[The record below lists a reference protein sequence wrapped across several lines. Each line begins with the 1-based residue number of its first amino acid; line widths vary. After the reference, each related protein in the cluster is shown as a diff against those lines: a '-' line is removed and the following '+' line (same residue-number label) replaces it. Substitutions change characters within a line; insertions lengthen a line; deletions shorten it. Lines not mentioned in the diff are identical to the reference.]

1 MKTTYQNRYG
11 DNIVFEHISDD
22 KIKMSGYNHD
32 WMRCAYEND
41 YSEAYRSY
49 KVDCDKLEEP
59 DMDLL
64 FEDLIQSKIR
74 PLTLNEFKE
83 EAHKGYFYENPKL
96 RKYVNLIKSDTSDL
110 FMVDPSGGPY
120 LSKRTDLGRYFN
132 DGKTRKISKIE
143 FDKSSVIFTI
153 NL

>member
-11 DNIVFEHISDD
+11 DNIVFEHISDN
-22 KIKMSGYNHD
+22 KIRMTGYNHA

-41 YSEAYRSY
+41 YSEAYKSY
-49 KVDCDKLEEP
+49 KQVCDALEEP

-64 FEDLIQSKIR
+64 FDDPIQNVTR
-74 PLTLNEFKE
+74 ALTLDEFKE
-83 EAHKGYFYENPKL
+83 EVHKDYFYNDKKL
-96 RKYVNLIKSDTSDL
+96 QKFARLVESDMNDIH
-110 FMVDPSGGPY
+110 MVDPSGGPY

-132 DGKTRKISKIE
+132 DGKTRKITKME
-143 FDKSSVIFTI
+143 FDNASIIFTI

>member
-11 DNIVFEHISDD
+11 DNIVFEHISDN
-22 KIKMSGYNHD
+22 KIRMTGYNPD

-41 YSEAYRSY
+41 YSEAYESY
-49 KVDCDKLEEP
+49 KQACDALEEI

-83 EAHKGYFYENPKL
+83 EVHKDYFYNGKKL
-96 RKYVNLIKSDTSDL
+96 RKYALLVKSDMNDIH
-110 FMVDPSGGPY
+110 MVDPSGGPY

-132 DGKTRKISKIE
+132 DSKPRKINKIE

>member
-41 YSEAYRSY
+41 YSEAYHSY
-49 KVDCDKLEEP
+49 KTDCDNLEEP

-74 PLTLNEFKE
+74 PLTLKEFKE
-83 EAHKGYFYENPKL
+83 EAHKEYFYKNPKL
-96 RKYVNLIKSDTSDL
+96 RKYVNLIKSDTNDL

-132 DGKTRKISKIE
+132 DGKARKISKIE

>member
-11 DNIVFEHISDD
+11 DNIVFEHISED
-22 KIKMSGYNHD
+22 KIKMSGYNPD
-32 WMRCAYEND
+32 WMRYAYEND
-41 YSEAYRSY
+41 YSDAYHSY
-49 KVDCDKLEEP
+49 EIDCDNLEEP

-74 PLTLNEFKE
+74 PLTLKEFKE
-83 EAHKGYFYENPKL
+83 EVHKEYFYKNPKL
-96 RKYVNLIKSDTSDL
+96 RKYANLIKSDTSDL

-132 DGKTRKISKIE
+132 DGKTRKINKIE

>member
-22 KIKMSGYNHD
+22 KIQMTGYNHS

-41 YSEAYRSY
+41 YSEAYDSY
-49 KVDCDKLEEP
+49 KQACDALEEP

-74 PLTLNEFKE
+74 PLTLKEFKE
-83 EAHKGYFYENPKL
+83 EAHKEYFYKNSKL
-96 RKYVNLIKSDTSDL
+96 RKYALLIKSNMNDIH
-110 FMVDPSGGPY
+110 MVDPSGGPY
-120 LSKRTDLGRYFN
+120 LSKGTNLGRYFN